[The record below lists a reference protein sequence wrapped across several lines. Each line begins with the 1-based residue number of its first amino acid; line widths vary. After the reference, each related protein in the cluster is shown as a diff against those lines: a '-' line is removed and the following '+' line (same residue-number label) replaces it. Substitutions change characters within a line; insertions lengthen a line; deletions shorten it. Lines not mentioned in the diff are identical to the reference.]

1 MQMFSYEGQVGT
13 SHQPYKRLFLWLA
26 TMLII
31 GTLLSAALSVGP
43 LSGTASAKAGGWRL
57 IWSDEFNG
65 AAGTGVNTAN
75 WIYDTGTG
83 YSCAGCPSNWGT
95 GEVET
100 MTSSTAN
107 VYQDG
112 AGHLA
117 IKPIR
122 SANGTWYSGRI
133 ETQRTDFAAPVGGKL
148 A

>member
-1 MQMFSYEGQVGT
+1 MQMFSHGERAGRSRQ
-13 SHQPYKRLFLWLA
+13 QRKRLAYWFA
-26 TMLII
+26 TLFIT
-31 GTLLSAALSVGP
+31 GALVLAALSFRP
-43 LSGTASAKAGGWRL
+43 FSGTATARAGGWRL

-65 AAGTGVNTAN
+65 TAGTGVNTAN

-95 GEVET
+95 GEVES
-100 MTSSTAN
+100 MSSSTAN

-122 SANGTWYSGRI
+122 SANGT
-133 ETQRTDFAAPVGGKL
+133 
-148 A
+148 